1 MGWCIVVEGVCATF
15 NAHVGVPQRV
25 LHAVVQELVSLWH
38 TCTNTVVAA
47 AAAAA
52 LMECAFTAFLV
63 FVYFPKMQLVAARKG
78 QMELRAVSRNM
89 TIIIAIG
96 KLIQVHILVLSN
108 ALRSRSSSSACS
120 PMLQSRS
127 SSASPLPCEVTGA
140 RNPHLAHSSS
150 SPSEPK
156 PSAWYAPKRA
166 ADADVAAASPGPGT
180 SPPALRTPQLPP
192 DAPAA
197 APPPP
202 LLLLVALPG
211 RPSPC
216 IPALGRA
223 LAVLAL
229 ALDDSPEAPLLAAD
243 VPPRALAPPLT
254 PAVPFTLIPTLPLAA
269 AWPEACHAAG
279 SCSLAASCHRTSSRS
294 SRHLSYT
301 CRVGGRGH
309 PGQGHS
315 LTHFW

>member
-96 KLIQVHILVLSN
+96 KAAVV
-108 ALRSRSSSSACS
+108 
-120 PMLQSRS
+120 
-127 SSASPLPCEVTGA
+127 VGA
-140 RNPHLAHSSS
+140 
-150 SPSEPK
+150 
-156 PSAWYAPKRA
+156 
-166 ADADVAAASPGPGT
+166 VAAQAPPHPSQSPRHASPGPGT